1 MKIKK
6 PRTDG
11 KGILDLSK
19 LPLPIELVL
28 LIKSYIPKKWNVSR
42 KPKKNKSK
50 IYTLREK
57 ENLDFLDIGQQ
68 VKVKP
73 KCFNELKNKFD
84 YFVPQNK
91 DLIGKIVGYVTPNH
105 TINRLRYVTLN
116 DYIECESN
124 EVLYKV
130 KFLKKRF
137 EVGYYKYFQ
146 NNKYGFRD
154 YSLFN
159 VYECACKEGVYYF
172 KKNQLQ
178 LPLDIKDRT
187 VCITKKNKVIF
198 CE

>member
-1 MKIKK
+1 MTIKK

-19 LPLPIELVL
+19 LPLPNELVL
-28 LIKSYIPKKWNVSR
+28 LIKSYIPKKWNVPR

-73 KCFNELKNKFD
+73 KCFNELKNKFE

-105 TINRLRYVTLN
+105 AINYLVSVN
-116 DYIECESN
+116 NFIDCESN

-130 KFLKKRF
+130 KFLKKRVK
-137 EVGYYKYFQ
+137 VGYYQYRQ
-146 NNKYGFRD
+146 NKDGLRNYD
-154 YSLFN
+154 LYSLRK
-159 VYECACKEGVYYF
+159 CAINEGVYYF

-178 LPLDIKDRT
+178 LPFDINDRT

>member
-1 MKIKK
+1 MKMKK

-11 KGILDLSK
+11 KGILDLNK

-28 LIKSYIPKKWNVSR
+28 IIKSYIPKKWNVSR
-42 KPKKNKSK
+42 KPKKTNSK

-73 KCFNELKNKFD
+73 KCFNELKNKFE
-84 YFVPQNK
+84 YFVPQHK
-91 DLIGKIVGYVTPNH
+91 DLIGKIVGYVTPSHAINH
-105 TINRLRYVTLN
+105 LRYVTVN
-116 DYIECESN
+116 HYIECETN

-130 KFLKKRF
+130 KFLKKRNK
-137 EVGYYKYFQ
+137 VGYYQYRQ
-146 NNKYGFRD
+146 NKYGFRD
-154 YSLFN
+154 YHLFN

>member
-1 MKIKK
+1 MKK
-6 PRTDG
+6 PQTHG
-11 KGILDLSK
+11 KGILDLNK

-28 LIKSYIPKKWNVSR
+28 IIKSYIPKKWNVSR

-50 IYTLREK
+50 IHTLREK

-73 KCFNELKNKFD
+73 KCFNELKNKFE
-84 YFVPQNK
+84 YLVPQNK

-105 TINRLRYVTLN
+105 GLNWDFTLNRRNTLN
-116 DYIECESN
+116 DYIECETN

-130 KFLKKRF
+130 KFLKKRVERKYCYNYYRYF
-137 EVGYYKYFQ
+137 EQNKCFSSVYDYAIEGLYF
-146 NNKYGFRD
+146 
-154 YSLFN
+154 
-159 VYECACKEGVYYF
+159 F
-172 KKNQLQ
+172 KKNQIQ
-178 LPLDIKDRT
+178 LPFDIKDRY